1 MERHK
6 PVIGSRYK
14 DNLYYLLPIHQHQCS
29 SVKRGKRESLSVSDG
44 FNASVM

>member
-29 SVKRGKRESLSVSDG
+29 SVKRGKRDSRVSDG
-44 FNASVM
+44 FSGSVM